1 MIIELPPVQIV
12 LELIDPAVMVGVG
25 ITVIVVV
32 KLPANELTQP
42 VELVPLIVYTVVAI
56 GLTVK
61 LVPVNAPG
69 INV

>member
-1 MIIELPPVQIV
+1 M
-12 LELIDPAVMVGVG
+12 LELIELAVIVGLVT
-25 ITVIVVV
+25 TVIVVV

-61 LVPVNAPG
+61 LVPVKLPG

>member
-42 VELVPLIVYTVVAI
+42 VELVPLIV
-56 GLTVK
+56 
-61 LVPVNAPG
+61 
-69 INV
+69 

>member
-1 MIIELPPVQIV
+1 
-12 LELIDPAVMVGVG
+12 MVGVG
-25 ITVIVVV
+25 LTVIVVV
-32 KLPANELTQP
+32 KFPANELTQP